1 MDILLSLVMAAGGI
15 AMLCFGADRLVSGA
29 SSVAKRLG
37 VSGFVIGL
45 TVVALGTSA
54 PELAASVAAAMS
66 GQTDIIL
73 GNVVGSNIANVGMVI
88 GAAAILG
95 GAVIARRTL
104 RREIPLMLGFCAL
117 LALVSADGVITQWD
131 GVVLLACLI
140 GFMVWALRRR
150 PPPDGGPTGPDA
162 SGHVKTVVQGRRRF
176 APYCMVVLGVGC
188 LWVGSLL
195 AIEGVVAAAEWFGV
209 SGRVIGMVV
218 IAVGTS
224 MPELVTTVQS
234 IRRRAPDVGVA
245 NIIGSN
251 IINVLMI
258 VGVSSAITQIA
269 VWPVMF
275 VDYAVMCAFGACL
288 FMAWRGAIPKM
299 AGVGLVGGYVAYLAV
314 SVLT

>member
-1 MDILLSLVMAAGGI
+1 MDILLSLGMAAGGI
-15 AMLCFGADRLVSGA
+15 ALLCFGADRLVSGA

-37 VSGFVIGL
+37 VSGFMIGL

-66 GQTDIIL
+66 NQTDIIL

-95 GAVIARRTL
+95 GVAIARRTL

-117 LALVSADGVITQWD
+117 LALVSADGVITAWD
-131 GVVLLACLI
+131 GIALLACLV
-140 GFMVWALRRR
+140 GFMAWALRRR
-150 PPPDGGPTGPDA
+150 PSSDGAPSPNAGGRV
-162 SGHVKTVVQGRRRF
+162 GTVVRSRRRF
-176 APYCMVVLGVGC
+176 APYGMVVLGVGC
-188 LWVGSLL
+188 LWIGSLM

-209 SGRVIGMVV
+209 SGRIIGMVV

-224 MPELVTTVQS
+224 MPELVTAIQS

-258 VGVSSAITQIA
+258 VGVSSVITQIT

-275 VDYAVMCAFGACL
+275 VDYAVMFAFGACL
-288 FMAWRGAIPKM
+288 FMAWRGAIPRT
-299 AGVGLVGGYVAYLAV
+299 AGIGLVGGYVTYLAI
-314 SVLT
+314 SVLA

>member
-1 MDILLSLVMAAGGI
+1 MDILPSLGMAAGGI
-15 AMLCFGADRLVSGA
+15 ALLCFGADRLVVGA

-37 VSGFVIGL
+37 VSGFIIGL

-95 GAVIARRTL
+95 GAVIARCTL

-117 LALVSADGVITQWD
+117 LALVSADSVIDLWD

-150 PPPDGGPTGPDA
+150 PPSDAASESPNTGG
-162 SGHVKTVVQGRRRF
+162 SSVLVQSRRRF
-176 APYCMVVLGVGC
+176 VPYCMVVLGVAC
-188 LWVGSLL
+188 LWVGSVL

-209 SGRVIGMVV
+209 SGRIIGMVV

-224 MPELVTTVQS
+224 MPELVTTIQS

-245 NIIGSN
+245 NIIGSSVIN
-251 IINVLMI
+251 ILMI
-258 VGVSSAITQIA
+258 VGVSSVITRIA
-269 VWPVMF
+269 VSPVTFM
-275 VDYAVMCAFGACL
+275 DYAVMSAFGACL
-288 FMAWRGAIPKM
+288 YLGWRGTIPKT
-299 AGVGLVGGYVAYLAV
+299 AGVGLVGGYVMYLV
-314 SVLT
+314 IGVLA